1 MGEIK
6 QFLVEVNEQLH
17 QITWPTQEEIIRL
30 TSVVLF
36 VTIIA
41 SIVFGGIDL
50 LLTKLMAVLTLWQ

>member
-1 MGEIK
+1 MGAIK
-6 QFLVEVNEQLH
+6 QFLAEVNEQLR

-41 SIVFGGIDL
+41 SILFGGIDL
-50 LLTKLMAVLTLWQ
+50 LLTKLMAIVALWQ